1 MSDYSDKL
9 REMINAVDDQVDAID
24 KNIEQVDA
32 QIEEK
37 QSQQDAIQQGMM
49 DPLVGDMTA
58 RLMIKMVQY
67 DGDYIVYGPD
77 FNVTNITDWQIF
89 DSSAFVVYEFEG
101 INWDND
107 AQIIEYA
114 QQWEWA
120 LDYIEQ
126 PLGTGGS
133 YGTEDMISKLQ
144 SAKTLLQANKNK
156 LEQSKTYFER
166 FAT

>member
-9 REMINAVDDQVDAID
+9 RSMINAVDDQVDAID
-24 KNIEQVDA
+24 QNID
-32 QIEEK
+32 QIDDQIDEK
-37 QSQQDAIQQGMM
+37 QSQQDAIQNGMM

-58 RLMIKMVQY
+58 RLQIKMVQY

-77 FNVTNITDWQIF
+77 FNVTNITDWQIL

-107 AQIIEYA
+107 SLIIEYA

-120 LDYIEQ
+120 LDYIKQ

-133 YGTEDMISKLQ
+133 YGTEDMISNLG
-144 SAKTLLQANKNK
+144 SAKTLLQANSTK
-156 LEQSKTYFER
+156 LTQSKTYFER